1 MQWNGLEAPVLIIA
15 SLLIALQVCWI
26 GAVLRRNQRR
36 RLGEPLSA
44 TAFQHEL
51 QRIFSKRTDCP
62 EP

>member
-1 MQWNGLEAPVLIIA
+1 MQWNGFESPVLIIA

-44 TAFQHEL
+44 TEFQREL
-51 QRIFSKRTDCP
+51 QRIFSRANLLS
-62 EP
+62 

>member
-1 MQWNGLEAPVLIIA
+1 MQWNDPESPVLIIT

-36 RLGEPLSA
+36 RLREPLSP
-44 TAFQHEL
+44 TAFQREL
-51 QRIFSKRTDCP
+51 QRIFQEQMDCP

>member
-1 MQWNGLEAPVLIIA
+1 MQWNDPESPVLIIA

-44 TAFQHEL
+44 KAFQREL
-51 QRIFSKRTDCP
+51 QRIFSRANGLS
-62 EP
+62 